1 MTRAGLW
8 VALAA
13 VLALANAAVFLWRD
27 GSAHDATSP
36 MTTGAAP
43 SPPDSDPRPADT
55 VATSA
60 ALAPAAPVA
69 GTTSVAAP
77 ETTPETP
84 APAADG
90 DAGTPPRLLLPVQ
103 GIALADVRDTFDDAR
118 GSERRHEALDI
129 MAPAGTPVLA
139 AADGTIEKLFTSD
152 RGGLTIYQFEPTGTW
167 SYYYAHLQ
175 AYAPGIAEGVQVRR
189 GDVIGRVGSTGN
201 ADPAAPHLHFAV
213 FRLTPERQWWTGAP
227 VNPYPLLE
235 RP

>member
-8 VALAA
+8 IALAA
-13 VLALANAAVFLWRD
+13 VLALANAAVFLWRG
-27 GSAHDATSP
+27 GSTHDAASP
-36 MTTGAAP
+36 VAVEAAP
-43 SPPDSDPRPADT
+43 SSPASEPGPADT
-55 VATSA
+55 FAASA
-60 ALAPAAPVA
+60 ASAPAASVPSTA
-69 GTTSVAAP
+69 PVAAP
-77 ETTPETP
+77 EATPVP
-84 APAADG
+84 APGA
-90 DAGTPPRLLLPVQ
+90 DAGMAPQLLLPVQ

-139 AADGTIEKLFTSD
+139 AADGTIEKLFTSE

-175 AYAPGIAEGVQVRR
+175 AYAPGIAEGVHVRR

-213 FRLTPERQWWTGAP
+213 FRLTAERQWWTGAP